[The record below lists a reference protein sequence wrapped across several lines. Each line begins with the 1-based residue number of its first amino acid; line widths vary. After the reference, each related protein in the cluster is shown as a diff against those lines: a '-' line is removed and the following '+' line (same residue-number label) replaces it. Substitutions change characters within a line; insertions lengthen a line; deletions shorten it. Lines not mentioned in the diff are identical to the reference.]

1 MGQAGRAL
9 DLIPELAQWAD
20 QVYAVGHTE
29 WYGDLVRV
37 LRDHRLQ
44 LREGLA
50 WGLIA
55 PEIMAC
61 GLGVCD
67 GCAVETGGRTQ
78 LACTDGPV
86 FDLTQM

>member
-1 MGQAGRAL
+1 LGQAGRAL
-9 DLIPELAQWAD
+9 DLIPELAQWTD
-20 QVYAVGHTE
+20 QVVAVGHTE

-37 LRDHRLQ
+37 LRDHRLH

-55 PEIMAC
+55 PEIMPC

-67 GCAVETGGRTQ
+67 GCAVETGRRTQ

-86 FDLTQM
+86 FDLTKI